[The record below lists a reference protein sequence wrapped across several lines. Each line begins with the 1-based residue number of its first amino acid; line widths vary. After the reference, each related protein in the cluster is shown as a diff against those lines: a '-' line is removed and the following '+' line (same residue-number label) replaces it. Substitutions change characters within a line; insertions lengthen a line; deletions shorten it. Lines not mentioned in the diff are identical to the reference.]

1 MSGEWCTIESDPG
14 VFTSLVESFGV
25 KNVEFAELWSLDD
38 ESLAALTSPAE
49 GVEGAAVHGLIFLFK
64 WQQQSPS
71 SPSSGG
77 SGEGTPLL
85 GDDVPEGLFFAKQVT
100 HNACA
105 TQAILSVLFNTAG
118 SVEEGSESPDDD
130 CGRLLYLGPMLSNFR
145 SFTSAFP
152 PDLRGE
158 SIGASD
164 EIREAHNSFGRAEDA
179 FLNDPTKP
187 KREASDDDDVFH
199 FVAYLPFKDGNV
211 YEIDG
216 LKAGPVRVGPCRAD
230 GIDNGA
236 EKEWLIVARDAV
248 RARLEGYNPSEIKF
262 NLMAMVQDRRTCLS
276 EKLDGLVSGA
286 GLGDD
291 DPAVVA
297 ARSELAGED
306 EKRAKWSAENARRR
320 HNFLPFGI
328 ELLRCL
334 AGTGRFEEYIE
345 QAKKTAGEKR
355 KRAEAW
361 KEKSKALGA

>member
-1 MSGEWCTIESDPG
+1 M
-14 VFTSLVESFGV
+14 
-25 KNVEFAELWSLDD
+25 
-38 ESLAALTSPAE
+38 
-49 GVEGAAVHGLIFLFK
+49 
-64 WQQQSPS
+64 
-71 SPSSGG
+71 
-77 SGEGTPLL
+77 
-85 GDDVPEGLFFAKQVT
+85 T

-118 SVEEGSESPDDD
+118 SVEESSDSPDDD
-130 CGRLLYLGPMLSNFR
+130 CGRRLVLGPMLSNFR

-187 KREASDDDDVFH
+187 KRAASDDDDVFH

-236 EKEWLIVARDAV
+236 EKEWLSVARDAV
-248 RARLEGYNPSEIKF
+248 QARLQGYNPTEIKF
-262 NLMAMVQDRRTCLS
+262 NLMGECPRLCVSFFAHCSNPILCTETHNRNDSAMVQDRRTCLS
-276 EKLDGLVSGA
+276 EKLNGLMSGA

-297 ARSELAGED
+297 VRSELAGED

-320 HNFLPFGI
+320 HNYLPFGI

-334 AGTGRFEEYIE
+334 AGKGRFEEYIE